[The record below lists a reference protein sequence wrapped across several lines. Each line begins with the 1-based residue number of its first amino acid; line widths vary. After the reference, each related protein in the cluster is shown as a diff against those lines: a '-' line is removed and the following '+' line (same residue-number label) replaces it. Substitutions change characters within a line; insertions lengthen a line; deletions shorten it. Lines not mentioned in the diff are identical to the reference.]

1 MRHEPIGYGESAEMY
16 LKSIYELM
24 DETHVVPISMLAERL
39 GITVV
44 SATEM
49 VHRMQ
54 GQGLVEHILY
64 KGVILTHEGRLS
76 ARAILRRQ
84 RLWECFMFDKL
95 DLPWERVY
103 DLACKLEHAAGPEVT
118 EALAAH
124 LDEPDRCPHGNLIPS
139 AQGEVKSSRDRP
151 LKDLQIGEQ
160 AVLRRV
166 EPSGTASMSYL
177 AEHGL
182 VPGKRVTLEALE
194 SIDELRTL
202 RTGSGKVVVGRQL
215 AAQIYVEA
223 RADE

>member
-1 MRHEPIGYGESAEMY
+1 MLHEAIGYGESAEMY
-16 LKSIYELM
+16 LKSIHELM
-24 DETHVVPISMLAERL
+24 DETQVVPISMLAERL

-54 GQGLVEHILY
+54 DQGFVEHVPY
-64 KGVILTHEGRLS
+64 KGVTLTEQGRLS

-84 RLWECFMFDKL
+84 RLWECFLFEKL

-103 DLACKLEHAAGPEVT
+103 DLACKLEHAAGSEVT

-124 LDEPDRCPHGNLIPS
+124 LHEPARCPHGNLIPS
-139 AQGEVKSSRDRP
+139 AQGEVQSAGDRS

-166 EPSGTASMSYL
+166 EPSGASSLSYL

-182 VPGKRVTLEALE
+182 MPGMRVTLEALE
-194 SIDELRTL
+194 PIDELRTL
-202 RTGSGKVVVGRQL
+202 RTGAGNVVVGRQL
-215 AAQIYVEA
+215 ASQIYVEA
-223 RADE
+223 DGDE

>member
-1 MRHEPIGYGESAEMY
+1 MLHEPIGYGESAEMY

-24 DETHVVPISMLAERL
+24 DGTQVVPISVLAERL

-54 GQGLVEHILY
+54 DQGLVEHVPY
-64 KGVILTHEGRLS
+64 KGVTLTHEGRLS

-84 RLWECFMFDKL
+84 RLWECFLFEKL
-95 DLPWERVY
+95 ELPWERVY

-124 LDEPDRCPHGNLIPS
+124 LEEPDRCPHGNFIPS
-139 AQGEVKSSRDRP
+139 VKGDVETSRDRP
-151 LKDLQIGEQ
+151 LKDMQVGEQ
-160 AVLRRV
+160 AVLQRV
-166 EPSGTASMSYL
+166 DPSGTASMSYL

-182 VPGKRVTLEALE
+182 VPGMRVTLEALE
-194 SIDELRTL
+194 SIDELRALSTD
-202 RTGSGKVVVGRQL
+202 SGNVVVGRQL

-223 RADE
+223 EADE

>member
-1 MRHEPIGYGESAEMY
+1 
-16 LKSIYELM
+16 
-24 DETHVVPISMLAERL
+24 
-39 GITVV
+39 
-44 SATEM
+44 M

-54 GQGLVEHILY
+54 DRGFVHHVPY
-64 KGVILTHEGRLS
+64 KGVALTDQGLRS

-84 RLWECFMFDKL
+84 RLWECFLFDTL

-118 EALAAH
+118 EPLASH

-139 AQGEVKSSRDRP
+139 AQGEVETSRDRP
-151 LKDLQIGEQ
+151 LKDLQVGEQ

-166 EPSGTASMSYL
+166 DPSGTASMSYL

-182 VPGKRVTLEALE
+182 IPGMLVTLEALE

-202 RTGSGKVVVGRQL
+202 STGSGNVVVGRQL

-223 RADE
+223 EADE